1 MTMSD
6 NNLLLDSASNELEII
21 EFYIDEEEDGQIYR
35 GYYGINVAKVLE
47 IIRIPPI
54 TAMPNKH
61 HDAVLGSF
69 NLRGQVLPL
78 VNLGIWLNKKMS
90 TTPNDK
96 VIVSEFSGVVTAFV
110 VSGVNHIHRLT
121 WSRIEPP
128 SNYLQAFSSD
138 SITGVVRIDDRIL
151 FILDMEQIIGSM
163 TSSNNHDEII
173 NKVDTEEQFGVG
185 HKIFVVDDSQSV
197 RRLMSKILEKVGFS
211 VEIRN
216 TGKEAWEAL
225 QTYRDK
231 VVNENV
237 PLSSFVEVVVSD
249 IEMPEMDGH
258 TLLSNIKSDNILQKL
273 PVVLFSSHITDALRK
288 KGEKLGADDQVS
300 KPDLPTLTKRL
311 RAFIN

>member
-231 VVNENV
+231 VVNENA